1 MSQGAGHRFFFVF
14 LFKKQTLNPK
24 EFGKRCPFQPA
35 IWVRGQQTGR
45 FATEDFEQLMETKSS
60 KSQKWKLENPG
71 WGRNNECGNCTLF
84 TLFFEQLSKC
94 QRGPGDGGGSSMKVS
109 GVLRTFGPERWKGGR
124 WYSCRFV
131 VFSSCGSRMVVSIGV
146 PAKSCA
152 CQKVAVF

>member
-1 MSQGAGHRFFFVF
+1 MRFASHLGERSTNLNFQLKTLSCGVCCNMFFQAEKVGCFF
-14 LFKKQTLNPK
+14 LADGNKKL
-24 EFGKRCPFQPA
+24 KRC
-35 IWVRGQQTGR
+35 
-45 FATEDFEQLMETKSS
+45 
-60 KSQKWKLENPG
+60 QKWKLENPG

-84 TLFFEQLSKC
+84 TRSEQLSKC